1 MLAISERN
9 LHEVDITSG
18 EFKANP
24 FDFYA
29 RLREE
34 APVFRT
40 TIGGKIPVWLV
51 TRYEDVKSVLMDERF
66 AKDKRNVKA
75 KTALDV
81 TWMPG
86 FIRAME
92 NNMLDMDAP
101 DHTRL
106 RNLVHKAF
114 TPRRIQEMQSRI
126 ESLSHETLAKAKS
139 KGQFDLVED
148 YALPIP
154 ATVIAEIL
162 GVPASDM
169 TRFHRWTS
177 SLLQSNAASTIGA
190 MKMIP
195 TMWQLF
201 RYVKGQLE
209 NRRKHPKDDMLTALI
224 EAEENGDSLSTD
236 EAIAMVVILLIAGHE
251 TTVNLIA
258 SGTLALL
265 ENPKELELLRS
276 DVSLMPSAVEE
287 ILRYTVPVET
297 ATERYA
303 KEPITMHGV
312 TIPAGGLTLA
322 ALASANRDES
332 VFENPDTLDISRSPN
347 RHFSFGHGIHYC
359 LGAPLARMEG
369 AIALDTLIHELPD
382 LSLAVHPETLK
393 WRNGMVIRGLD
404 KLPVRV

>member
-1 MLAISERN
+1 MLAVAERN
-9 LHEVDITSG
+9 LQEVDITSG

-29 RLREE
+29 RLREK
-34 APVFRT
+34 APVFQT
-40 TIGGKIPVWLV
+40 TLGGKVPVWLV
-51 TRYEDVKSVLMDERF
+51 TRYEDVKSVLMDECF
-66 AKDKRNVKA
+66 AKDQRNVDA
-75 KTALDV
+75 KTAFDFP
-81 TWMPG
+81 WMPG
-86 FIRAME
+86 FVRAMQ

-114 TPRRIQEMQSRI
+114 TPRRIQQMQSRI
-126 ESLSHETLAKAKS
+126 ETLSHETLSKAKS
-139 KGQFDLVED
+139 KGQFDLVAD

-154 ATVIAEIL
+154 STVIAEIL
-162 GVPASDM
+162 GIPAEDM
-169 TRFHRWTS
+169 DKFHRWS
-177 SLLQSNAASTIGA
+177 NNLLQSNAASTTGM

-195 TMWQLF
+195 VMWQLF

-209 NRRKHPKDDMLTALI
+209 NRRKHPQGDMLTALV
-224 EAEENGDSLSTD
+224 EAEEDGDSLSTD

-265 ENPKELELLRS
+265 EHPDELERLRADS
-276 DVSLMPSAVEE
+276 SLMPSAVEE
-287 ILRYTVPVET
+287 LLRYTVPVET

-312 TIPAGGLTLA
+312 TIPTGGLMLA

-347 RHFSFGHGIHYC
+347 RHFSFGHGMHYC

-382 LSLAVHPETLK
+382 LRLAVRPEQLI
-393 WRNGMVIRGLD
+393 WRNGMVIRGLER
-404 KLPVRV
+404 LPVQF

>member
-1 MLAISERN
+1 MLAVAERN
-9 LHEVDITSG
+9 LHEVDITSA

-29 RLREE
+29 RLRQED
-34 APVFRT
+34 PVFQT
-40 TIGGKIPVWLV
+40 TLGGKVPIWLV

-66 AKDKRNVKA
+66 AKDKRNVDA
-75 KTALDV
+75 KTAFDV
-81 TWMPG
+81 PWMPG
-86 FIRAME
+86 FVRAME

-114 TPRRIQEMQSRI
+114 TPSRIQQMQSRI
-126 ESLSHETLAKAKS
+126 ETLSQQTLAQAKS
-139 KGQFDLVED
+139 KGQFDLVAD

-154 ATVIAEIL
+154 ATVIAEVL
-162 GVPASDM
+162 GIPADDM
-169 TRFHRWTS
+169 GKFHNWS
-177 SLLQSNAASTIGA
+177 KNLLQSNAASTIGM

-201 RYVKGQLE
+201 HYVKGQLE
-209 NRRKHPKDDMLTALI
+209 SRREHPQGDMLTALI
-224 EAEENGDSLSTD
+224 EAEEDGDSLSTD

-265 ENPKELELLRS
+265 ENPQELARLGA
-276 DVSLMPSAVEE
+276 DASLMPSAVEE

-303 KEPITMHGV
+303 KEPIHMHGV
-312 TIPAGGLTLA
+312 TIPTGGLMLA
-322 ALASANRDES
+322 VLASANRDES
-332 VFENPDTLDISRSPN
+332 VFDNPDSLDISRSPN
-347 RHFSFGHGIHYC
+347 RHFSFGHGMHYC

-369 AIALDTLIHELPD
+369 AIALDTLLRELPD
-382 LSLAVHPETLK
+382 LRLAVRPGKLK
-393 WRNGMVIRGLD
+393 WRNGMVIRGLES
-404 KLPVRV
+404 LPVRF